1 MYNLRRFILKHHFVI
16 LFILLEVISILLL
29 ARSQS
34 FHRNRMVNIT
44 NDVVG
49 KVYEWGSEVGNYF
62 RLGKTNEQ
70 LAEENALLRKQ
81 LSVVIDTTVSWYDID
96 GKDTIY
102 EYIPLPGCARCD

>member
-29 ARSQS
+29 ARSQN

-49 KVYEWGSEVGNYF
+49 KVY
-62 RLGKTNEQ
+62 
-70 LAEENALLRKQ
+70 
-81 LSVVIDTTVSWYDID
+81 DH
-96 GKDTIY
+96 
-102 EYIPLPGCARCD
+102 